1 VTSRIIPI
9 AVLLACAS
17 TAACRTGTQASP
29 APAPSAAHEHDGAMA
44 MPMPMPMPASASPAA
59 APMAAA
65 PRDTAADRRRG
76 FTDADVAFMTHMI
89 AHHAQAVWM
98 TGLVE
103 ARTQRP
109 DLRLVAKRI
118 ELTQQDEMALMRR
131 WLQDR
136 GQPVPA
142 SGDPRAA
149 MGMSMPM
156 DGHAMP
162 MGEHAMMPGMLSA
175 DEMSRLEA
183 STGTEFDRRFLEGM
197 IRHHEGALVMVA
209 QLFGTPG
216 AGQESEIFRFAS
228 DVDADQRAEIA
239 RMRTLLGTAAPQA
252 PRG

>member
-1 VTSRIIPI
+1 MTPSRILPI
-9 AVLLACAS
+9 TILLACAPV
-17 TAACRTGTQASP
+17 AGCRTGTQPSP
-29 APAPSAAHEHDGAMA
+29 APEPSVSHDHDGSMA
-44 MPMPMPMPASASPAA
+44 MPMPASASPAA
-59 APMAAA
+59 AMAMA

-109 DLRLVAKRI
+109 DLRLAARRI

-136 GQPVPA
+136 GQPVPP
-142 SGDPRAA
+142 STDPHA
-149 MGMSMPM
+149 GMAMPM

-162 MGEHAMMPGMLSA
+162 TGEHASMPGMLSA
-175 DEMSRLEA
+175 DEMARLEA
-183 STGTEFDRRFLEGM
+183 STGAEFDRRFLEGM